1 MSRFIKIDLLI
12 QNQRNLFG
20 LTSELNI
27 LTKKT
32 PSIELVA
39 AFTLNG
45 MLKSGSGVCTN
56 NADETILYHYVP
68 YLY

>member
-45 MLKSGSGVCTN
+45 MLKSGSGV
-56 NADETILYHYVP
+56 
-68 YLY
+68 